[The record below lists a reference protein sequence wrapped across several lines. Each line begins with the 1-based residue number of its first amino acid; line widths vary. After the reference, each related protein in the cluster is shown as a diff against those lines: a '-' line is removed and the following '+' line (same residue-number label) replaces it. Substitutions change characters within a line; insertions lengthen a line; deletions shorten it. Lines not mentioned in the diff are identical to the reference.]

1 MDSESTR
8 SGGYSP
14 GRRRVIAL
22 AGAGG
27 LAGLTAAIWPWKQPV
42 GEVPVKAVPASP
54 SKTEVSTAEEVPAA
68 PSPVVS
74 DSSVS
79 LERERFTQH
88 VGEVFRATAEGAGA
102 IDLILESVGP
112 LIAMS
117 GENNR
122 RFEGYSLLFK
132 GPSGTVPGD
141 GMCRLNHGTLGDT
154 DLYLGA
160 VGGVAGQPHC
170 EAVISRAV

>member
-8 SGGYSP
+8 SGGHSP

-22 AGAGG
+22 AGASG
-27 LAGLTAAIWPWKQPV
+27 LAGVTAAIWPWKQPA
-42 GEVPVKAVPASP
+42 GETAAPVV
-54 SKTEVSTAEEVPAA
+54 SKDSTSRPVSAREESPAA

-74 DSSVS
+74 DSPVSV
-79 LERERFTQH
+79 ERERFAGH
-88 VGEVFRATAEGAGA
+88 VGEVFRAITERSGT
-102 IDLILESVGP
+102 IHLVLESVGP
-112 LIAMS
+112 LVAMS
-117 GENNR
+117 ADKNR

-141 GMCRLNHGTLGDT
+141 GVCRLNHGALGDT